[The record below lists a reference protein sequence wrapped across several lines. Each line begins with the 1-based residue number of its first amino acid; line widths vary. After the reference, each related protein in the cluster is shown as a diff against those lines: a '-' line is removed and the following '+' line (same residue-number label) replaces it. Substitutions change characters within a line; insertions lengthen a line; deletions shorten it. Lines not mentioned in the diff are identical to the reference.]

1 MQESRGDVA
10 LRSTWV
16 ERRNDRISLMSRGD
30 RAGDY
35 SPKPSIKRRQA
46 IVMAGKRMTNVDG
59 TSIICNEGHK

>member
-1 MQESRGDVA
+1 M
-10 LRSTWV
+10 
-16 ERRNDRISLMSRGD
+16 IRGD